1 MTKTRTP
8 AEEALH
14 TAKWARTMTKWLLKR
29 SSGRGPR
36 WQVVNFV
43 GKKGA
48 ESRGVVDLMAVRKD
62 HRGKPSPP
70 LKAGDLFEIILIQTK
85 GGSAGRPTEEDLR
98 RLSVVKERYGAK
110 HVVLATWQRGK
121 KLGIELLEG
130 GEWTPASPT
139 KVFG

>member
-1 MTKTRTP
+1 MAKARRP

-14 TAKWARTMTKWLLKR
+14 TAKWARTMTKWLIKY
-29 SSGRGPR
+29 SSRKGAR

-62 HRGKPSPP
+62 HRGKSTPP

-85 GGSAGRPTEEDLR
+85 GGSAGRPTENDVR
-98 RLSVVKERYGAK
+98 RLSAVKKRYGAK
-110 HVVLATWQRGK
+110 QVVLATWRRGQ
-121 KLGIELLEG
+121 KLGVELLEG
-130 GEWTPASPT
+130 GKWTGASPA